1 MSSPTIHP
9 EYASIIEKYTA
20 NKPADIAA
28 DPLEDPDVQDAAN
41 ADRFGFYHPGGVNDK
56 RESEEKKQ
64 CQARRVEKWREMT
77 DHWEEIDSMWQRMFR
92 NGHASEKLTRRIF
105 KGIPQQFRM
114 IVWPMLL
121 CVPEVKMKNKNV
133 YSRMLK
139 RALATSND
147 LGQIDLDINRTF
159 RNTTYFRARYGSRQQ
174 ALFRILAAYSVYNSE
189 VGYCQGMS
197 EIVGLLLTYIIEEE
211 DVFWALSQ
219 LMIGSRHR
227 VHGIFVSGFPGLQR
241 LFAHHERIM
250 KRLVPALDKHFN
262 QQQVVTSTYALKWF
276 MQCFLDRLPVS
287 LVLRLWDIY
296 LLEGE
301 KILIAMA
308 YNILKMHK
316 KRLLRMDQTQ
326 ITCFFQDELPKNFY
340 FEDDLVIDS
349 LKDCIEQL
357 RRNKLDQPP
366 PPTDDMLPHHIGGPP
381 PDAVWQNQ
389 PINSAPS
396 PSPAKQERS
405 GPVIKSPSSPA
416 TTPDGNLF
424 SPPSSTHIPSGYATT
439 DSRRH
444 RAARENMI
452 YYSSGFGP
460 YSQNINVIESTSPS
474 SPSSAN
480 GVRLLSVR
488 PRKPTDHHEAA
499 ADKLAGLMVEHLRVD
514 SPISRP
520 RNNQDD
526 SMSVSSK
533 KYPRTIEI
541 SRNNR
546 WASEQVVYP
555 PDSGNRPAQSGSS
568 SNSIL
573 DERDQPWH
581 RRQEFVA
588 DGGRDLS
595 PPSPSTDRF
604 SEPENVWTPNSRRLS
619 TTASR
624 QPDGTGNLVHLVGSA
639 EASTTASG
647 MKKHKDG
654 TNSPS
659 LRYRVIRIDAQGR
672 AIDPVDSSPSI
683 DKKASVKKKQSENS
697 TPLFRSP
704 SQSRVSAPP
713 KVPPHRNN
721 PTVRRINA
729 SAHRTQPPPHR
740 SSSLSAPDQTTQ
752 TTRASSPSSLQTA
765 QSDHCSDIRATP
777 LPPRH
782 YGAHKLI
789 VQTKRLSSVSVQEST
804 ASVRLPPRH
813 PSRRQLP
820 P

>member
-1 MSSPTIHP
+1 
-9 EYASIIEKYTA
+9 
-20 NKPADIAA
+20 
-28 DPLEDPDVQDAAN
+28 
-41 ADRFGFYHPGGVNDK
+41 
-56 RESEEKKQ
+56 
-64 CQARRVEKWREMT
+64 
-77 DHWEEIDSMWQRMFR
+77 
-92 NGHASEKLTRRIF
+92 
-105 KGIPQQFRM
+105 
-114 IVWPMLL
+114 
-121 CVPEVKMKNKNV
+121 MKNKNV

-416 TTPDGNLF
+416 TTPDGNLRTYRTRPSRVMSPALPSPVRLSSILSQGSSSTPGLATSASILTVAAATNRRYGSQTSNNSGAVRF

-624 QPDGTGNLVHLVGSA
+624 QPDGTGNLVQLVGSA

-683 DKKASVKKKQSENS
+683 DKKASVTRKQSENS
-697 TPLFRSP
+697 TPLFRSS
-704 SQSRVSAPP
+704 SQPRVLAPP
-713 KVPPHRNN
+713 KVPPHRNS

-729 SAHRTQPPPHR
+729 SVHRIQPPPHR